1 MGIIFSNM
9 PLTKETSEKT
19 ILQMFINKE
28 ATLTIRDYTTL
39 IYFNKNK
46 LYREF
51 EFVLNNQRE
60 YEIKLMPVV
69 NNSGTILGLHF
80 AEGHNVRVKAKKEP
94 VFAQK
99 QSNLDI
105 DLKGFLDPA
114 NKMTSSVVGI
124 YHLGSKVYYKK
135 DGVPY
140 CDELTKNGWKI
151 SVDNNSNGIESVS
164 DVAEKVKQKKAL
176 SFSEKKELAQ
186 HLLDKKEITE
196 DLYRRYMVHI
206 GEKSKLDIN
215 FVTIEEIKLLKE
227 KGL

>member
-46 LYREF
+46 LRREF

-60 YEIKLMPVV
+60 YEIKLMPVI
-69 NNSGTILGLHF
+69 NDSGMILGLHF
-80 AEGHNVRVKAKKEP
+80 AEGHDVRVEAKKEP
-94 VFAQK
+94 VFTQK

-105 DLKGFLDPA
+105 DLKGFLNPS
-114 NKMTSSVVGI
+114 NKVSSAVVGV
-124 YHLGSKVYYKK
+124 YHLGSKIYYKK
-135 DGVPY
+135 NGVPY
-140 CDELTKNGWKI
+140 CDELTKKGWKVTI
-151 SVDNNSNGIESVS
+151 NKNNNIESVS
-164 DVAEKVKQKKAL
+164 DVANKVKQKKSL
-176 SFSEKKELAQ
+176 TLSEKKELAKY
-186 HLLDKKEITE
+186 LLKTKEITE
-196 DLYRRYMVHI
+196 DLYKRYMVHI
-206 GEKSKLDIN
+206 GEKSNLDIN